1 MPNDSV
7 MVALMADALGAST
20 LSRRIAASLL
30 LDVLHG
36 DSRDQLSKGKLETV
50 EATATPDVVKELRTL
65 IDEHGL
71 REVPR

>member
-7 MVALMADALGAST
+7 MVALMADALGAPT

-36 DSRDQLSKGKLETV
+36 DSRDQFLKGKLETA
-50 EATATPDVVKELRTL
+50 EATATPEVVNELRAL
-65 IDEHGL
+65 IREHRLSGGA
-71 REVPR
+71 